1 MVLDLVKAHASGEF
15 IYATP
20 DCPEIYFLSGFRNP
34 TRTFYEAFDEEPMTA
49 ARLLDLIDRRGI
61 TVVVINLQPEF
72 SPGLDARLERALTDR
87 FSHSATAGRFMV
99 RWAE

>member
-1 MVLDLVKAHASGEF
+1 M
-15 IYATP
+15 ATP

-49 ARLLDLIDRRGI
+49 ARLLALIDRRGI

-72 SPGLDARLERALTDR
+72 SPGLDARLVRALTDR
-87 FSHSATAGRFMV
+87 FPHAATAGRFMV